1 MQWFSAIFTA
11 GMVTAA
17 FYGLQYIVEQKMDVG
32 FRHKGKWITDFTV
45 ILTLFVTF
53 VGTMAVGVIRLSQ
66 LGMTRYLLI
75 AVLLCGLAV
84 LTVTDCKKQMVPN
97 KIILILLLL
106 WTAIVGSTLIFDI
119 ETGFELLCRA
129 LGGGLISGL
138 IFLLCYLFSRGQ
150 MGAGDVKLA
159 FVMGLYLTGERI
171 MGALFYGTV
180 LCCIYSIVQ
189 LIRKKLT
196 LKNGVP
202 MTPFLFLGTFI
213 TLLIQ

>member
-1 MQWFSAIFTA
+1 MLWFSAVFTA
-11 GMVTAA
+11 GIVTVV
-17 FYGLQYIVEQKMDVG
+17 FYGLQYIVEQKMGVEL
-32 FRHKGKWITDFTV
+32 RHSGKWITDLTV
-45 ILTLFVTF
+45 ILTLIITF
-53 VGTMAVGVIRLSQ
+53 AGTLAVGVVRLPQ
-66 LGMTRYLLI
+66 LGMARYLLT

-84 LTVTDCKKQMVPN
+84 LTVTDYKKQTVPN
-97 KIILILLLL
+97 KMILVLLLL
-106 WTAIVGSTLIFDI
+106 WTAIVGIALIVDVAA
-119 ETGFELLCRA
+119 GFELLCRA

-171 MGALFYGTV
+171 IGAIFYGTV
-180 LCCIYSIVQ
+180 LCCVYSIMQ
-189 LIRKKLT
+189 LLRKKLT

-202 MTPFLFLGTFI
+202 MTPFLYLGTLI

>member
-1 MQWFSAIFTA
+1 MQWFSAAFTA
-11 GMVTAA
+11 GVVTAV
-17 FYGLQYIVEQKMDVG
+17 FYGLQYIVEQKMDLE
-32 FRHKGKWITDFTV
+32 FRHSGKWITDITV
-45 ILTLFVTF
+45 ILTLILTF
-53 VGTMAVGVIRLSQ
+53 SGTLVVSGIRLPQ
-66 LGMTRYLLI
+66 LGASRYLLA
-75 AVLLCGLAV
+75 AVLLGGLAV

-97 KIILILLLL
+97 KVILILLLL
-106 WTAIVGSTLIFDI
+106 WTAVVGITLIV
-119 ETGFELLCRA
+119 TVSYGFELLCRS

-189 LIRKKLT
+189 LLRKKLT

-202 MTPFLFLGTFI
+202 MTPFLYLGTLI
-213 TLLIQ
+213 ALLIP

>member
-66 LGMTRYLLI
+66 LGMSRYLLI

-84 LTVTDCKKQMVPN
+84 LTVTDCKSR
-97 KIILILLLL
+97 
-106 WTAIVGSTLIFDI
+106 W
-119 ETGFELLCRA
+119 CR
-129 LGGGLISGL
+129 IRS
-138 IFLLCYLFSRGQ
+138 FLYYCYCGRQSWE
-150 MGAGDVKLA
+150 AH
-159 FVMGLYLTGERI
+159 
-171 MGALFYGTV
+171 
-180 LCCIYSIVQ
+180 
-189 LIRKKLT
+189 
-196 LKNGVP
+196 
-202 MTPFLFLGTFI
+202 
-213 TLLIQ
+213 

>member
-66 LGMTRYLLI
+66 LGMSRYLLI

-106 WTAIVGSTLIFDI
+106 WTAIVGITLIF
-119 ETGFELLCRA
+119 C
-129 LGGGLISGL
+129 
-138 IFLLCYLFSRGQ
+138 
-150 MGAGDVKLA
+150 AGHLA
-159 FVMGLYLTGERI
+159 EG
-171 MGALFYGTV
+171 
-180 LCCIYSIVQ
+180 
-189 LIRKKLT
+189 
-196 LKNGVP
+196 
-202 MTPFLFLGTFI
+202 
-213 TLLIQ
+213 